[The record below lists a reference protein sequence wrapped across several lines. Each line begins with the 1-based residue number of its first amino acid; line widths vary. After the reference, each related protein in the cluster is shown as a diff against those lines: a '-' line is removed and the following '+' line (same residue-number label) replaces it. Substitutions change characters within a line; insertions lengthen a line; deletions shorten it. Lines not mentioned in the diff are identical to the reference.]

1 MQEGSLLLTNN
12 AQGTPG
18 IHLIDLG
25 KTKGQINLAV
35 IQWLNKSVC

>member
-12 AQGTPG
+12 SQETPG

-25 KTKGQINLAV
+25 KKKGQINLIV
-35 IQWLNKSVC
+35 NQWLNKSVC